1 MQLQCLS
8 SRLST
13 LQMLATITL
22 RTLRTSNLVTSR
34 FERGNRSGCQL
45 CLDHDYATPNQP
57 RNEQRG
63 LQLCRPCQSQPCLRP
78 SWPQLRRRPYVGSVE
93 GEEGQGG
100 LPHLQQVQ
108 VAGCREP
115 GLLQAVLWDVR
126 IKRANPLSHS
136 YQVIMQCLATFKM
149 VSTQD
154 KSPKGVSCER
164 KLLTLKDSFEKNL
177 GA

>member
-1 MQLQCLS
+1 MRVSTSPSLS
-8 SRLST
+8 SPS
-13 LQMLATITL
+13 L
-22 RTLRTSNLVTSR
+22 RTLRVSCKVSNR
-34 FERGNRSGCQL
+34 FDRADRSSCRF
-45 CLDHDYATPNQP
+45 CLDSGYATPNQP

-63 LQLCRPCQSQPCLRP
+63 LQVCRPCQSQQCLRP

-126 IKRANPLSHS
+126 IKRANPLSL
-136 YQVIMQCLATFKM
+136 IATR
-149 VSTQD
+149 SSCSASRLSRW
-154 KSPKGVSCER
+154 SPPKTSH
-164 KLLTLKDSFEKNL
+164 LKACRASESS
-177 GA
+177 

>member
-1 MQLQCLS
+1 MRVSTSPSLS
-8 SRLST
+8 RPS
-13 LQMLATITL
+13 L
-22 RTLRTSNLVTSR
+22 RTLRVSCKVSNR
-34 FERGNRSGCQL
+34 FDRADRSSCRL
-45 CLDHDYATPNQP
+45 CLDSGYATPNQP

-63 LQLCRPCQSQPCLRP
+63 LQVCRPCQSQQCLRP

-93 GEEGQGG
+93 GEDGQGG
-100 LPHLQQVQ
+100 LPRLQQVQ